1 MPYSLR
7 EFSFSTSLKF
17 FLLFTIIITL
27 CCVIGIASRP
37 LSFLAFFWPANS
49 VFLGLLLRFPQTR
62 QIGSF
67 AGAFTGYMIADLVNG
82 TPLFLTL
89 ILTISNYLYVVTTLA
104 LAILFN
110 RHIKAAYQGYSYLL
124 LFALCGIGSI
134 TGAFFAATFV
144 PMFNTKFM
152 IGSFWAEFGYWVTS
166 ELQNALLLLPI
177 ILNIPPYLKIKNHLK
192 GNRIYIKAIDF
203 LPLFAVLISIG
214 VSYYDSGP
222 GSLLYPIAALIWC
235 AIRYKPIIVALIT
248 SFTSAYIIYHV
259 SGHYLLL
266 YPQDYLG
273 NTISIRI
280 GLIMMTVA
288 PLTVSSISALHSE
301 LIQKLQ
307 HAIAHDELTSSLT
320 RRQFLQSVRLL
331 QEKVQKENK
340 TSAFFML
347 DVDHFKKVN
356 DSYGHL
362 IGDRALQTCVTT
374 IQNILHPHDLLGRF
388 GGEEFAIFIPDTT
401 REAAFELAERIR
413 IQISQQPIY
422 VYGKLPI
429 FVQVSIGISLYSPS
443 YHRSIESLFK
453 EADDALYQAKRQGR
467 NRVFI
472 SL

>member
-7 EFSFSTSLKF
+7 ELSLSSFLKF
-17 FLLFTIIITL
+17 FLLFTVIISI
-27 CCVIGIASRP
+27 CCFIGIASRP

-49 VFLGLLLRFPQTR
+49 VLLGLLVRYPQTR
-62 QIGSF
+62 KLGTF
-67 AGAFTGYMIADLVNG
+67 LGAYTGYVIADLIQG
-82 TPLFLTL
+82 TPFLLTI
-89 ILTISNYLYVVTTLA
+89 ILTTSNFIYVVTSLV
-104 LAILFN
+104 LYLCLN
-110 RHIKAAYQGYSYLL
+110 QHIRSAHRGYSYLF
-124 LFALCGIGSI
+124 LFGLCGIGSLV
-134 TGAFFAATFV
+134 GALFAATFV

-152 IGSFWAEFGYWVTS
+152 LGSFWAEFGYWMTS

-177 ILNIPPYLKIKNHLK
+177 LLNIPAYSQIKRYFNGH
-192 GNRIYIKAIDF
+192 REYISIIDLLPF
-203 LPLFAVLISIG
+203 LAVLISIT

-222 GSLLYPIAALIWC
+222 GSLLYPIAALVWC
-235 AIRYKPIIVALIT
+235 AIRYKPIVVALIT

-266 YPQDYLG
+266 YPNEYLS

-280 GLIMMTVA
+280 GLIMMTLA

-320 RRQFLQSVRLL
+320 RRQFLQSVRIL

-388 GGEEFAIFIPDTT
+388 GGEEFAIFIPDTNK
-401 REAAFELAERIR
+401 EAAFELAERIR
-413 IQISQQPIY
+413 TKISQQPIY

-429 FVQVSIGISLYSPS
+429 FVQVSIGISLYSPNH
-443 YHRSIESLFK
+443 HRSIESLFK

>member
-7 EFSFSTSLKF
+7 ELSFSSFLKF
-17 FLLFTIIITL
+17 FILFTIIVSI
-27 CCVIGIASRP
+27 CCFIGIASRP

-49 VFLGLLLRFPQTR
+49 VLLGLLVRYPQTR
-62 QIGSF
+62 KLGTF
-67 AGAFTGYMIADLVNG
+67 LGAYTGYVIADLIQG
-82 TPLFLTL
+82 TPFLLTI
-89 ILTISNYLYVVTTLA
+89 ILTTSNFIYVVTSLV
-104 LAILFN
+104 LYLCLSQ
-110 RHIKAAYQGYSYLL
+110 HIRSAHRGYSYLF
-124 LFALCGIGSI
+124 LFGLCGIGSLV
-134 TGAFFAATFV
+134 GALFAATFV

-152 IGSFWAEFGYWVTS
+152 LGSFWAEFGYWMTS

-177 ILNIPPYLKIKNHLK
+177 LLNIPAYSQIKRYFNGH
-192 GNRIYIKAIDF
+192 REHISIIDLLPF
-203 LPLFAVLISIG
+203 LAVLISIT

-222 GSLLYPIAALIWC
+222 GSLLYPIAALVWC
-235 AIRYKPIIVALIT
+235 AIRYKPIVVALIT

-266 YPQDYLG
+266 YPNEYLS

-280 GLIMMTVA
+280 GLIMMTLA

-320 RRQFLQSVRLL
+320 RRQFLQSVRIL

-388 GGEEFAIFIPDTT
+388 GGEEFAIFIPDTNK
-401 REAAFELAERIR
+401 EAAFELAERIR
-413 IQISQQPIY
+413 TKISQQPIY

-429 FVQVSIGISLYSPS
+429 FVQVSIGISLYSPNH
-443 YHRSIESLFK
+443 HRSIESLFK

>member
-1 MPYSLR
+1 M
-7 EFSFSTSLKF
+7 
-17 FLLFTIIITL
+17 
-27 CCVIGIASRP
+27 
-37 LSFLAFFWPANS
+37 
-49 VFLGLLLRFPQTR
+49 
-62 QIGSF
+62 
-67 AGAFTGYMIADLVNG
+67 
-82 TPLFLTL
+82 
-89 ILTISNYLYVVTTLA
+89 
-104 LAILFN
+104 
-110 RHIKAAYQGYSYLL
+110 
-124 LFALCGIGSI
+124 
-134 TGAFFAATFV
+134 
-144 PMFNTKFM
+144 
-152 IGSFWAEFGYWVTS
+152 
-166 ELQNALLLLPI
+166 
-177 ILNIPPYLKIKNHLK
+177 
-192 GNRIYIKAIDF
+192 
-203 LPLFAVLISIG
+203 
-214 VSYYDSGP
+214 
-222 GSLLYPIAALIWC
+222 
-235 AIRYKPIIVALIT
+235 ALIT

-266 YPQDYLG
+266 YPQDYLS

-280 GLIMMTVA
+280 GLIMMTIA

-331 QEKVQKENK
+331 QEKVQKEHK

-401 REAAFELAERIR
+401 KEAAFELAERIR
-413 IQISQQPIY
+413 IKISQQPIY

-429 FVQVSIGISLYSPS
+429 FVQVSIGISLYSPN

>member
-7 EFSFSTSLKF
+7 EFSFSSSLKF
-17 FLLFTIIITL
+17 FILFTIIISI
-27 CCVIGIASRP
+27 CCFIGIASRP

-49 VFLGLLLRFPQTR
+49 VLLGLLVRYPQTR
-62 QIGSF
+62 KLGTF
-67 AGAFTGYMIADLVNG
+67 LGAYTGYVIADLLQG
-82 TPLFLTL
+82 TPFLLTL
-89 ILTISNYLYVVTTLA
+89 ILTTSNFLYVVTSLV
-104 LAILFN
+104 LYLYLSQ
-110 RHIKAAYQGYSYLL
+110 HIKSAHRGYSYLF
-124 LFALCGIGSI
+124 LFGLCGVGSFV
-134 TGAFFAATFV
+134 GALFAATFV

-152 IGSFWAEFGYWVTS
+152 LGSFWAEFGYWMTS

-177 ILNIPPYLKIKNHLK
+177 LLNIPIYPQIKRYFSGHREHIN
-192 GNRIYIKAIDF
+192 AIDLLPF
-203 LPLFAVLISIG
+203 LAVLISSA

-235 AIRYKPIIVALIT
+235 AIRYKPIIVSLIT
-248 SFTSAYIIYHV
+248 SFTSAYIIHHV
-259 SGHYLLL
+259 SSHYLLL
-266 YPQDYLG
+266 YPDEYLS

-280 GLIMMTVA
+280 GLIMMTLA
-288 PLTVSSISALHSE
+288 PLTVSSISVLHSE

-347 DVDHFKKVN
+347 DVDHFKNVN
-356 DSYGHL
+356 DNYGHL

-388 GGEEFAIFIPDTT
+388 GGEEFAIFIPDTNK
-401 REAAFELAERIR
+401 EAAFALAERIR
-413 IQISQQPIY
+413 IKISQQPIY

-443 YHRSIESLFK
+443 SHRSIESLFK
-453 EADDALYQAKRQGR
+453 EADDALYQAKREGR
-467 NRVFI
+467 NQVFI

>member
-7 EFSFSTSLKF
+7 EFPFLSSLKF
-17 FLLFTIIITL
+17 FLLFGFIITV
-27 CCVIGIASRP
+27 CCFIGIASRP

-49 VFLGLLLRFPQTR
+49 VLLGLFIRFPSTRRLSTFLG
-62 QIGSF
+62 
-67 AGAFTGYMIADLVNG
+67 AYTGYVIADLFQG
-82 TPLFLTL
+82 TPFALTL
-89 ILTISNYLYVVTTLA
+89 VLTTSNFLYVVTTLA
-104 LAILFN
+104 FYIFFN
-110 RHIKAAYQGYSYLL
+110 QHIKAAYRGYSYLF
-124 LFALCGIGSI
+124 LFGLCGIGSL
-134 TGAFFAATFV
+134 TGALFAATFV

-152 IGSFWAEFGYWVTS
+152 LGNFWDEFGYWFTS

-177 ILNIPPYLKIKNHLK
+177 ILNLPQYSQVKQYLSR
-192 GNRIYIKAIDF
+192 NRSLQIIDI
-203 LPLFAVLISIG
+203 LPLLAVIISIAA
-214 VSYYDSGP
+214 SYYDSGP

-248 SFTSAYIIYHV
+248 TFTSAYIIYHV

-266 YPQDYLG
+266 YPNEYLS
-273 NTISIRI
+273 NTMSIRI
-280 GLIMMTVA
+280 GLIMMTIA
-288 PLTVSSISALHSE
+288 PLTVSSISVLHSE

-331 QEKVQKENK
+331 QEKVYKENK

-347 DVDHFKKVN
+347 DVDHFKQVN
-356 DSYGHL
+356 DNYGHQ

-388 GGEEFAIFIPDTT
+388 GGEEFAIFIADTT
-401 REAAFELAERIR
+401 KESAFDLAEQIR
-413 IQISQQPIY
+413 IKISQQPIY
-422 VYGKLPI
+422 IYGKLPI
-429 FVQVSIGISLYSPS
+429 FIQVSIGISLYSPS
-443 YHRSIESLFK
+443 SHRAIENLFK
-453 EADDALYQAKRQGR
+453 EADDALYQAKRHGR

>member
-1 MPYSLR
+1 
-7 EFSFSTSLKF
+7 
-17 FLLFTIIITL
+17 
-27 CCVIGIASRP
+27 
-37 LSFLAFFWPANS
+37 
-49 VFLGLLLRFPQTR
+49 
-62 QIGSF
+62 
-67 AGAFTGYMIADLVNG
+67 
-82 TPLFLTL
+82 
-89 ILTISNYLYVVTTLA
+89 
-104 LAILFN
+104 
-110 RHIKAAYQGYSYLL
+110 
-124 LFALCGIGSI
+124 
-134 TGAFFAATFV
+134 
-144 PMFNTKFM
+144 
-152 IGSFWAEFGYWVTS
+152 
-166 ELQNALLLLPI
+166 
-177 ILNIPPYLKIKNHLK
+177 
-192 GNRIYIKAIDF
+192 
-203 LPLFAVLISIG
+203 
-214 VSYYDSGP
+214 
-222 GSLLYPIAALIWC
+222 
-235 AIRYKPIIVALIT
+235 
-248 SFTSAYIIYHV
+248 
-259 SGHYLLL
+259 
-266 YPQDYLG
+266 
-273 NTISIRI
+273 
-280 GLIMMTVA
+280 
-288 PLTVSSISALHSE
+288 VSSISALHSE

>member
-7 EFSFSTSLKF
+7 EFSFSSSLKF
-17 FLLFTIIITL
+17 FLLFTLIISI
-27 CCVIGIASRP
+27 CCFIGIASRP

-49 VFLGLLLRFPQTR
+49 VLLGLLIRFPQTR

-89 ILTISNYLYVVTTLA
+89 ILTASNFVYVVMTLA
-104 LAILFN
+104 LAMLFS
-110 RHIKAAYQGYSYLL
+110 RHIKAAYRGYSYLL
-124 LFALCGIGSI
+124 LFALCGVGSI
-134 TGAFFAATFV
+134 IGAFFVATFM

-152 IGSFWAEFGYWVTS
+152 VGNFWAEFGYWVTS

-177 ILNIPPYLKIKNHLK
+177 ILNIPPYPKIKNYLK
-192 GNRIYIKAIDF
+192 RNPNHIKTADLLPF
-203 LPLFAVLISIG
+203 LAVLLSIG
-214 VSYYDSGP
+214 VSCYDSGP

-248 SFTSAYIIYHV
+248 SFASAYIIYHV
-259 SGHYLLL
+259 SSHYLML
-266 YPQDYLG
+266 YPNEYFN
-273 NTISIRI
+273 NTISFRI
-280 GLIMMTVA
+280 GLIMMTIA

-401 REAAFELAERIR
+401 KEAAFELAERIR
-413 IQISQQPIY
+413 IKISQQPIY

-429 FVQVSIGISLYSPS
+429 FVQVSIGISLYSPN
-443 YHRSIESLFK
+443 YHRPIESLFK

>member
-7 EFSFSTSLKF
+7 ELSFSSFLKF
-17 FLLFTIIITL
+17 FLLFTVIISI
-27 CCVIGIASRP
+27 CCFIGIASRP

-49 VFLGLLLRFPQTR
+49 VLLGLLVRYPQTR
-62 QIGSF
+62 KLGTF
-67 AGAFTGYMIADLVNG
+67 LGAYTGYVIADLIQG
-82 TPLFLTL
+82 TPFLLTI
-89 ILTISNYLYVVTTLA
+89 ILTTSNFLYVVTSLTLY
-104 LAILFN
+104 LFLN
-110 RHIKAAYQGYSYLL
+110 QHIKAAHRGYSYLF
-124 LFALCGIGSI
+124 LFALCGIGSLV
-134 TGAFFAATFV
+134 GAYFAATFV

-152 IGSFWAEFGYWVTS
+152 LGSFWAEFGYWMTS

-177 ILNIPPYLKIKNHLK
+177 LINVPPYPQIKRYLK
-192 GNRIYIKAIDF
+192 GNRQHITTIDLLPF
-203 LPLFAVLISIG
+203 LAVLVSIV

-222 GSLLYPIAALIWC
+222 GSLLYPIAALTWC

-248 SFTSAYIIYHV
+248 SFTSAYTIYHV

-266 YPQDYLG
+266 YPNEYLS

-280 GLIMMTVA
+280 GLIMMTLA
-288 PLTVSSISALHSE
+288 PLTVSSISALHSD

-340 TSAFFML
+340 ISAFFML

-401 REAAFELAERIR
+401 KEAAFELAERIR
-413 IQISQQPIY
+413 IKISQQPIY

-429 FVQVSIGISLYSPS
+429 FVQVSIGISLYSPN
-443 YHRSIESLFK
+443 YHRPIESLFK

>member
-7 EFSFSTSLKF
+7 ELSFSSFLKF
-17 FLLFTIIITL
+17 FILFTIIISI
-27 CCVIGIASRP
+27 CCFIGIASRP

-49 VFLGLLLRFPQTR
+49 VLLGLLVRYPQTR
-62 QIGSF
+62 KLGTF
-67 AGAFTGYMIADLVNG
+67 LGAYTGYVIADLIQG
-82 TPLFLTL
+82 TPFLLTI
-89 ILTISNYLYVVTTLA
+89 ILTTSNFIYVVTSLV
-104 LAILFN
+104 LYLLLSQ
-110 RHIKAAYQGYSYLL
+110 HIRSAHRGYSYLF
-124 LFALCGIGSI
+124 LFGLCGIGSLV
-134 TGAFFAATFV
+134 GALFAATFV

-152 IGSFWAEFGYWVTS
+152 LGSFWAEFGYWMTS

-177 ILNIPPYLKIKNHLK
+177 LLNIPAYSQIKRYFNGH
-192 GNRIYIKAIDF
+192 REHISIIDLLPF
-203 LPLFAVLISIG
+203 LAVLISIT

-222 GSLLYPIAALIWC
+222 GSLLYPIAALVWC
-235 AIRYKPIIVALIT
+235 AIRYKPIVVALIT

-266 YPQDYLG
+266 YPEDYLS

-280 GLIMMTVA
+280 GLIMMTLA
-288 PLTVSSISALHSE
+288 PLTVSSISALHSD

-320 RRQFLQSVRLL
+320 RRQFLQSVRIL

-388 GGEEFAIFIPDTT
+388 GGEEFAIFIPDTNK
-401 REAAFELAERIR
+401 EAAFELAERIR
-413 IQISQQPIY
+413 TKISQQPIY

-429 FVQVSIGISLYSPS
+429 FVQVSIGISLYSPNH
-443 YHRSIESLFK
+443 HRSIESLFK